1 MAFFMQLFAL
11 WVVTDYNAQ
20 FREADLVSCSALH
33 ASQITRCIFW
43 RNEMSEDGKKQEQL
57 LETTDCLEAIG
68 TLKSNKNLFFFVCFI
83 CLLILQG
90 CFWLMAT
97 GHINYGSTEP
107 NAPAIEKAVRT
118 VIAAPA
124 SSNTADI
131 NAVKADPND
140 GWQKY
145 SAKIATTKIDFN
157 KVAWAIRVCNY
168 LLIISSVVYAMTI
181 LFGLMIS
188 LVGKL
193 GGISHVTKAFFISLL
208 FIVVI
213 MPWQT
218 LFQNV
223 GIGTIYKPAELLASW
238 LLYPDMNTI
247 DRSFMYLRYVGL
259 GAVAILLLLWAQVK
273 SMKWSRNSLRRL
285 GIVR

>member
-1 MAFFMQLFAL
+1 
-11 WVVTDYNAQ
+11 
-20 FREADLVSCSALH
+20 
-33 ASQITRCIFW
+33 
-43 RNEMSEDGKKQEQL
+43 MSEDGKKQDQL

-68 TLKSNKNLFFFVCFI
+68 TLKSNKNLFFFICFI
-83 CLLILQG
+83 SLLLMQG

-97 GHINYGSTEP
+97 GHINYGSIEP
-107 NAPAIEKAVRT
+107 NTPTVEKAVRT
-118 VIAAPA
+118 VIAAPV
-124 SSNTADI
+124 SPNTSDA
-131 NAVKADPND
+131 NAVNADPND
-140 GWQKY
+140 SWQKY

-157 KVAWAIRVCNY
+157 KMAWVIRVCNY
-168 LLIISSVVYAMTI
+168 LLIISSVVYAMSL

-218 LFQNV
+218 LFHNV
-223 GIGTIYKPAELLASW
+223 GIGTIYRPTELLASW
-238 LLYPDMNTI
+238 LMYPDMNTI
-247 DRSFMYLRYVGL
+247 AKGFMYLRYVGL
-259 GAVAILLLLWAQVK
+259 GAVAILLLLWAQLK

>member
-1 MAFFMQLFAL
+1 
-11 WVVTDYNAQ
+11 
-20 FREADLVSCSALH
+20 
-33 ASQITRCIFW
+33 
-43 RNEMSEDGKKQEQL
+43 MSEDGKKQDQL

-83 CLLILQG
+83 CLLVLQG

-97 GHINYGSTEP
+97 GHVNYGQIEP
-107 NAPAIEKAVRT
+107 NAPTIEKAAHN
-118 VIAAPA
+118 AAAKVA
-124 SSNTADI
+124 SPNMVDA
-131 NAVKADPND
+131 NKALLDPND
-140 GWQKY
+140 GWHKY
-145 SAKIATTKIDFN
+145 SNKIVSTKIDFE
-157 KVAWAIRVCNY
+157 KIAWAIRICNY
-168 LLIISSVVYAMTI
+168 LLIISSVIYAMSM

-208 FIVVI
+208 FIVVL

-218 LFQNV
+218 IFRTV
-223 GIGTIYKPAELLASW
+223 GVGTIFKPAELLASW
-238 LLYPDMNTI
+238 LMYADMNTFEKAF
-247 DRSFMYLRYVGL
+247 SVYARYVGL
-259 GAVAILLLLWAQVK
+259 GCFSILLLLWAQVK

>member
-1 MAFFMQLFAL
+1 
-11 WVVTDYNAQ
+11 
-20 FREADLVSCSALH
+20 
-33 ASQITRCIFW
+33 
-43 RNEMSEDGKKQEQL
+43 MSEDGKKQDQL

-83 CLLILQG
+83 SLLILQG

-97 GHINYGSTEP
+97 GHINYGQSEP
-107 NAPAIEKAVRT
+107 NAPAIQKAAQK
-118 VIAAPA
+118 AAEQIVSP
-124 SSNTADI
+124 NTADA
-131 NAVKADPND
+131 NKAALDVND
-140 GWQKY
+140 SWHKY
-145 SAKIATTKIDFN
+145 SSKLVSTKIDFE
-157 KVAWAIRVCNY
+157 KIAWVIRVCNY
-168 LLIISSVVYAMTI
+168 LLVICSVLYAMSL

-193 GGISHVTKAFFISLL
+193 GGISHITKAVFISLL

-218 LFQNV
+218 IFRTV
-223 GIGTIYKPAELLASW
+223 GIGTIFKPTELLATW
-238 LLYPDMNTI
+238 IMYPDMNTFEKAL
-247 DRSFMYLRYVGL
+247 SVYGRYVGL
-259 GAVAILLLLWAQVK
+259 GCFAILLLLWAQLK

>member
-1 MAFFMQLFAL
+1 
-11 WVVTDYNAQ
+11 
-20 FREADLVSCSALH
+20 
-33 ASQITRCIFW
+33 
-43 RNEMSEDGKKQEQL
+43 MSEDGKKQDQL

-83 CLLILQG
+83 SLLVLQG

-97 GHINYGSTEP
+97 GHIDYGQGEP
-107 NAPAIEKAVRT
+107 NMPTMQKAAQKAVS
-118 VIAAPA
+118 AKPA
-124 SSNTADI
+124 SE
-131 NAVKADPND
+131 PNKSAFD
-140 GWQKY
+140 VNDSWHKY
-145 SAKIATTKIDFN
+145 SSKIVSTKIDFD
-157 KVAWAIRVCNY
+157 KIGWVIRVCNY
-168 LLIISSVVYAMTI
+168 LLIISSVMYAMSM

-208 FIVVI
+208 FIVVL

-218 LFQNV
+218 IFRTV
-223 GIGTIYKPAELLASW
+223 GVGAIFKPAELLSSW
-238 LLYPDMNTI
+238 LLYPDMNTFEKGL
-247 DRSFMYLRYVGL
+247 SVYARYVGL
-259 GAVAILLLLWAQVK
+259 GCFAILLLLWAQIK